1 MNIENNIVRCQP
13 KGVVAMIRTCR
24 TCARSESHRWC
35 CIRERLRLASND
47 LSRVFWERMEEVE
60 AGFLRDHG
68 VGVKFGADLL
78 IDFQVYTC
86 PRWIEQEQKELSA
99 SIG

>member
-1 MNIENNIVRCQP
+1 
-13 KGVVAMIRTCR
+13 
-24 TCARSESHRWC
+24 
-35 CIRERLRLASND
+35 
-47 LSRVFWERMEEVE
+47 MEEVE